1 MPGFVAKPGG
11 GGRPVPS
18 RHVSALT
25 ASNKRRLL
33 WAPSAILSSVID
45 AFRKVFQTTSIQK
58 KHSSSYNDRINAES
72 AIARKSSPN
81 LKAFSL
87 F

>member
-18 RHVSALT
+18 RHVASSSSLVA
-25 ASNKRRLL
+25 ASNNQRKLL

-45 AFRKVFQTTSIQK
+45 AFRKVLHKTKAELTS
-58 KHSSSYNDRINAES
+58 
-72 AIARKSSPN
+72 
-81 LKAFSL
+81 
-87 F
+87 